1 MAPVGSL
8 FSDVLLPAV
17 AVDADVLGE
26 VVAAAAGAAE
36 GLAAAAAGD
45 ALVVADDAAA
55 LLFTP
60 PWCEQA
66 PLPAFDVEPSL
77 HVTVVGVAVACA
89 FSVIGATKHAAAT
102 AAVMRD
108 RGRMHTSRGDG
119 QTEPTSQRVLPERPA
134 RCSRVGKLDRKSGRC
149 DCRAVPLS
157 RRRLTMTT
165 SRMPNRDSS
174 AAPTADAGT
183 RLSVLIIDDEAK
195 IRAAVRDAL
204 LSDHVEMLDAESGAA
219 GLSRAESRRPD
230 LVLVDLGLP
239 DMEGLEVVRALR
251 RWSTTPIIVL
261 TARHAEDE
269 KVALL
274 DAGADDY
281 VTKPFSLA
289 ELRARVRA
297 QLRRAR
303 MPRVPGG
310 DAPVRV
316 GGGDLEIDLA
326 RRVVTRRATGDVIH
340 LTPTEWSLLEV
351 LVRHGDRPVTHRQ
364 LYHAVWGN
372 TYGDT
377 AHYLRVYVAHLRRKL
392 ERDPYQPSFIL
403 TEPGVGYRL
412 TLDAGGDVA

>member
-1 MAPVGSL
+1 M
-8 FSDVLLPAV
+8 
-17 AVDADVLGE
+17 
-26 VVAAAAGAAE
+26 
-36 GLAAAAAGD
+36 
-45 ALVVADDAAA
+45 
-55 LLFTP
+55 
-60 PWCEQA
+60 
-66 PLPAFDVEPSL
+66 
-77 HVTVVGVAVACA
+77 
-89 FSVIGATKHAAAT
+89 
-102 AAVMRD
+102 
-108 RGRMHTSRGDG
+108 TS
-119 QTEPTSQRVLPERPA
+119 S
-134 RCSRVGKLDRKSGRC
+134 S
-149 DCRAVPLS
+149 
-157 RRRLTMTT
+157 
-165 SRMPNRDSS
+165 MPNRDSS
-174 AAPTADAGT
+174 AAPTANAAT

-204 LSDHVEMLDAESGAA
+204 SSDHVEMLDAESGAT

-251 RWSTTPIIVL
+251 RWSTAPIIVL

-310 DAPVRV
+310 DAPVEA

-412 TLDAGGDVA
+412 TLDAGGDDA

>member
-1 MAPVGSL
+1 M
-8 FSDVLLPAV
+8 
-17 AVDADVLGE
+17 
-26 VVAAAAGAAE
+26 
-36 GLAAAAAGD
+36 
-45 ALVVADDAAA
+45 
-55 LLFTP
+55 
-60 PWCEQA
+60 
-66 PLPAFDVEPSL
+66 
-77 HVTVVGVAVACA
+77 
-89 FSVIGATKHAAAT
+89 
-102 AAVMRD
+102 
-108 RGRMHTSRGDG
+108 TS
-119 QTEPTSQRVLPERPA
+119 S
-134 RCSRVGKLDRKSGRC
+134 S
-149 DCRAVPLS
+149 
-157 RRRLTMTT
+157 
-165 SRMPNRDSS
+165 MPNRDSS
-174 AAPTADAGT
+174 AAPTANAAT

-204 LSDHVEMLDAESGAA
+204 SSDHVEMLDAESGAT

-239 DMEGLEVVRALR
+239 DMDGLEVVRALR
-251 RWSTTPIIVL
+251 RWSTAPIIVL

-310 DAPVRV
+310 DAPVQV
-316 GGGDLEIDLA
+316 GGGALEIDLA
-326 RRVVTRRATGDVIH
+326 RRVVTRRTTGEVIH
-340 LTPTEWSLLEV
+340 LTPTEWSLLEM
-351 LVRHGDRPVTHRQ
+351 LVRHADRPVTHRQ
-364 LYHAVWGN
+364 LYHAVWGD

-392 ERDPYQPSFIL
+392 ERDPYEPSFIL

-412 TLDAGGDVA
+412 TRDVLRDDA